1 MRKQIKIKGQ
11 EINYEIRK
19 SRRAKR
25 LSLAIYANGEVVAI
39 KPNNISVRI
48 IELFIAQKADLI
60 ISKLNFFAGLKNI
73 IPKSSKSD
81 YFLNKEKAFHLVN
94 SKITKLNKIYNFKY
108 NKISIKNQ
116 KTRWGSCSQKGN
128 LNFNYRMIYLSDKIV
143 EYIIVHE
150 LCHLQEFNHSS
161 RFWNLVAVAVPD
173 YKEIKKELKNKGLSY
188 F

>member
-1 MRKQIKIKGQ
+1 MQKQIKIKGQ
-11 EINYEIRK
+11 EINYKIRK

-25 LSLAIYANGEVVAI
+25 LSLAIYANGEVVAT
-39 KPNNISVRI
+39 KPNNISIRI
-48 IELFIAQKADLI
+48 LELFIKQQANWIL
-60 ISKLNFFAGLKNI
+60 SKLNFFAGLKST
-73 IPKSSKSD
+73 IPQASKQD
-81 YFLNKEKAFHLVN
+81 YLNKKEQVFNLVN
-94 SKITKLNKIYNFKY
+94 NKIAKLNQVYNFKF
-108 NKISIKNQ
+108 NKIGIRNQ

-143 EYIIVHE
+143 EYIITHE

-173 YKEIKKELKNKGLSY
+173 YKNIKKELRNKGLNY